1 MKTRIWLGCLIAA
14 ALLVAG
20 CAAAGRSRDFRPID
34 QASLS
39 RVTQGATT
47 GAEVLRLFGPPSQI
61 VRLSNGN
68 AYVYTSKLTK
78 TTGLWL
84 AIVTFVNM
92 DTRQDQVVFFLN
104 HKDVVTHHGA
114 SFQAGEASYGLPF

>member
-1 MKTRIWLGCLIAA
+1 MTKRLLFSGLIV
-14 ALLVAG
+14 LVLFAAG
-20 CAAAGRSRDFRPID
+20 CAAVGRTRDFRPID
-34 QASLS
+34 QSSLS
-39 RVTQGATT
+39 RVTPGVTT
-47 GAEVLRLFGPPSQI
+47 GAEVMRVFGPPSQI

-68 AYVYTSKLTK
+68 AYIYSSKLSK

-92 DTRQDQVVFFLN
+92 DTRHDQVVLFLN
-104 HKDVVTHHGA
+104 SQDVVTHHGA

>member
-1 MKTRIWLGCLIAA
+1 MKTRIWLGCLIAV
-14 ALLVAG
+14 ALFVAG

-39 RVTQGATT
+39 RVTPGATT

-84 AIVTFVNM
+84 AIVTFVKQM
-92 DTRQDQVVFFLN
+92 P
-104 HKDVVTHHGA
+104 A
-114 SFQAGEASYGLPF
+114 